1 MRVNGVDLFERVSG
15 PADGVPVVLLHG
27 FPLGLEMWEPQFAA
41 LEGKYRVLA
50 YDARGHGKSGTGEGP
65 WAFEDFVDDL
75 LGVLDVSG
83 IDRAVLVG
91 LSMGGYVALRFA
103 EREAARVRA
112 LVLADTKSD
121 ADGDAAKLKRAGALR
136 LLRAGGAK
144 AFAESNVRSLLAHET
159 QKGRPELVEK
169 VRAMIEACPAVG
181 IGGTLVAMAGR
192 TDTTGSLERIAVPTL
207 VLVGEKD
214 GLTPPSDSRALATRI
229 PGASYMEI
237 PGAGH
242 LSNLENPGA
251 FNPALLE
258 FLAALP
264 AGK

>member
-1 MRVNGVDLFERVSG
+1 MKVNGVEIRERLAG
-15 PADGVPVVLLHG
+15 PADGAPVVLLHG
-27 FPLGLEMWEPQFAA
+27 FPLGLDLWEPQFAA
-41 LEGKYRVLA
+41 LESKYRVLA

-65 WAFEDFVDDL
+65 WAFEDMVDDL
-75 LGVLDVSG
+75 LGVLDTAG
-83 IDRAVLVG
+83 FDRAIVVG

-144 AFAESNVRSLLAHET
+144 AFAESSLRTLLAHET
-159 QKGRPELVEK
+159 MKGRPDVVEK
-169 VRAMIEACPAVG
+169 VRAMIEACPAAG
-181 IGGTLVAMAGR
+181 IAGALVAMAGR

-214 GLTPPSDSRALATRI
+214 GLTPPSDSKALVARI
-229 PGASYMEI
+229 PGSRYVEI

-242 LSNLENPGA
+242 LSSLENPGA
-251 FNPALLE
+251 FNAALLE
-258 FLAALP
+258 FLAGLP
-264 AGK
+264 PAK